1 MNVYLE
7 SDFFKEF
14 VYSGEIKLIYALA
27 ILMVID
33 MITGILK
40 SLKNGNL
47 WSRKSTY
54 GFGRKMLVFLII
66 IVANIIDTLF
76 NLNGILIYGSV
87 IFYVLNECLS
97 IIENYALIGGK
108 VPEQLLNTLE
118 LLKEKNDLTDRIEK
132 RVKVNDDV
140 TIEIKKDSDNNEH
153 N

>member
-14 VYSGEIKLIYALA
+14 IYSGEIKLIYALA

-40 SLKNGNL
+40 SLINGNL

-66 IVANIIDTLF
+66 IVANILDTLF
-76 NLNGILIYGSV
+76 SLNGVLIYGSV
-87 IFYVLNECLS
+87 IFYIYIECLS
-97 IIENYALIGGK
+97 IIENYALMGGK

-140 TIEIKKDSDNNEH
+140 TIEIKKDSDKDEH

>member
-14 VYSGEIKLIYALA
+14 IYSGEIKLIYALA

-40 SLKNGNL
+40 SLKNGNI

-76 NLNGILIYGSV
+76 SLNGVLIYGSV
-87 IFYVLNECLS
+87 IFYILNECLS
-97 IIENYALIGGK
+97 IIENYALMGGK

-118 LLKEKNDLTDRIEK
+118 LLKERNDLTDRIEQ
-132 RVKVNDDV
+132 RVKVNDNV
-140 TIEIKKDSDNNEH
+140 TIEVKKESDNNEH

>member
-14 VYSGEIKLIYALA
+14 IYSGEIKLIYALA

-33 MITGILK
+33 IITGILK
-40 SLKNGNL
+40 SLKHRNL

-54 GFGRKMLVFLII
+54 GFGRKILVFLII
-66 IVANIIDTLF
+66 TVANILDTIF
-76 NLNGILIYGSV
+76 NLNGILIYATV
-87 IFYVLNECLS
+87 VFYILNECLS

-118 LLKEKNDLTDRIEK
+118 LLKERNDLTDRIEQT
-132 RVKVNDDV
+132 VKVNDNV
-140 TIEIKKDSDNNEH
+140 TIEVKKDSDKDEH

>member
-118 LLKEKNDLTDRIEK
+118 LLKEKNDLTDQIEK

-140 TIEIKKDSDNNEH
+140 TIEIKKESDNNEH

>member
-118 LLKEKNDLTDRIEK
+118 LLKEKNDLTDQIEK

>member
-76 NLNGILIYGSV
+76 SLNGVLIYGSV
-87 IFYVLNECLS
+87 IFYILNECLS

-118 LLKEKNDLTDRIEK
+118 LLKEKNDLTDRIEQ
-132 RVKVNDDV
+132 RVKVNDNV
-140 TIEIKKDSDNNEH
+140 TIEVKKDSDKDEH

>member
-14 VYSGEIKLIYALA
+14 IYSGEIRLIYALA

-40 SLKNGNL
+40 SLINGNL

-76 NLNGILIYGSV
+76 SLNGVLIYGSV

-97 IIENYALIGGK
+97 IIENYALMGGK

-118 LLKEKNDLTDRIEK
+118 LLKEKNDAVDQIEK
-132 RVKVNDDV
+132 RVKVNENV
-140 TIEIKKDSDNNEH
+140 TIEVKKESVNNEH